1 MIKRVIGVLF
11 ALLTIATIV
20 FASLE
25 WGNYRSMVFNFDF
38 SRLFGT
44 LGDSTEADVK
54 AVDSAEAVEAEEGV
68 EIENAVEAEKAVE
81 ATSEQAIDGADMI
94 DGDAMINGESQE

>member
-25 WGNYRSMVFNFDF
+25 WGNYRSMVFNFEL
-38 SRLFGT
+38 SKLFGT
-44 LGDSTEADVK
+44 LGDSTEADVE
-54 AVDSAEAVEAEEGV
+54 AVDIEDIEGAAETA
-68 EIENAVEAEKAVE
+68 E
-81 ATSEQAIDGADMI
+81 ATSEQAIDGAVMI
-94 DGDAMINGESQE
+94 DGAAMINGESQE

>member
-25 WGNYRSMVFNFDF
+25 WGNYRSMVFNFEL
-38 SRLFGT
+38 SKLFGT
-44 LGDSTEADVK
+44 LGDTTEADV
-54 AVDSAEAVEAEEGV
+54 EAVEIEDIEDIEGAAE
-68 EIENAVEAEKAVE
+68 AVE
-81 ATSEQAIDGADMI
+81 ATSEQAIDGAVMI
-94 DGDAMINGESQE
+94 DGAAMINGESQE